1 MSKVRL
7 PLITLQRVIALLL
20 IVAIETD
27 LAKRER
33 ILFIRMSVIKTFML
47 CLEVLFSYLVSIIFK
62 FLAFKDPFT
71 YQLFESKAW
80 ISKIKTQI

>member
-47 CLEVLFSYLVSIIFK
+47 CLEVLFSYLVMHYI
-62 FLAFKDPFT
+62 
-71 YQLFESKAW
+71 
-80 ISKIKTQI
+80 